1 MDGHRH
7 QLWFDDARSFGLKC
21 DEAKKLGYHG
31 IGIWVPE
38 MAETAEQAKE
48 MWAAIPWGGEQTT
61 ANLAGRVAGVK
72 TDDDGGTQP
81 PTTLLP
87 AIDIGDSIQLFADDL
102 LVASSTNLTRT
113 MHSPAVV
120 QVAIAADAP
129 WEKEFT
135 IGIIGTSVVMDGDK
149 IRIWYQLRNNTLGCG
164 HGDQPSC
171 ADGLPP
177 EPNYEP
183 SGGFILTAY
192 AESTDGGRTFV
203 KPLLHRYMLA
213 GSTAN
218 NIIGFVFFEPGSKHK
233 GNLTHLNSIF
243 IDRTQPSNSPRR
255 FRGVSSSVPYF
266 SLDGFNWTLGEPWS
280 IPADPLFDGDW
291 GTTGFDTQGEV
302 FWDPPCANG
311 KGCYSFY
318 TRFKNE
324 SPRPPPH
331 FRMVRRARS
340 FKFDTPGADWTNQSI
355 VMRADALDNSTHKT
369 EPDASIPAVDY

>member
-1 MDGHRH
+1 
-7 QLWFDDARSFGLKC
+7 
-21 DEAKKLGYHG
+21 
-31 IGIWVPE
+31 

-48 MWAAIPWGGEQTT
+48 MWAAIPWGGETT
-61 ANLAGRVAGVK
+61 VNVAGRRVAGVK
-72 TDDDGGTQP
+72 TDDDGGTEP
-81 PTTLLP
+81 PTGTLLP

-183 SGGFILTAY
+183 SGGLILTAY

-203 KPLLHRYMLA
+203 KPLLHRYTLA

-243 IDRTQPSNSPRR
+243 IDRRQPSNSARR
-255 FRGVSSSVPYF
+255 FRGVSGSVPYF
-266 SLDGFNWTLGEPWS
+266 SPDGFNWTLGEPWS
-280 IPADPLFDGDW
+280 IPANPLFDGDW
-291 GTTGFDTQGEV
+291 GTF
-302 FWDPPCANG
+302 
-311 KGCYSFY
+311 S
-318 TRFKNE
+318 
-324 SPRPPPH
+324 S
-331 FRMVRRARS
+331 
-340 FKFDTPGADWTNQSI
+340 
-355 VMRADALDNSTHKT
+355 
-369 EPDASIPAVDY
+369 